1 MFDKPERKQG
11 HHIAFTPS
19 LWAAIAAE
27 AARQNRSVQNWLAVV
42 AAKAL
47 EESSVGNR

>member
-1 MFDKPERKQG
+1 MPEKVERKVG

-19 LWAAIAAE
+19 LWAAIEAE
-27 AARQNRSVQNWLAVV
+27 AARQNRSVTNWLSTV

-47 EESSVGNR
+47 EETK